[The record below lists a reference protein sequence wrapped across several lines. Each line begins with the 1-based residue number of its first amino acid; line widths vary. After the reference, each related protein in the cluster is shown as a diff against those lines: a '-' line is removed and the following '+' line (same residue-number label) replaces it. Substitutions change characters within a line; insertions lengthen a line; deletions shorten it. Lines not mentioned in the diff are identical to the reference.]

1 MQGPGSVKHS
11 IGIDR
16 FAKQLRY
23 DSISFIPA
31 VNLNNSTA
39 TAPVTNSSLTV
50 LYASCSAPARQP
62 KLAKSS
68 SRERYSVMC
77 PLTSSNRLPTGL
89 PSSVVSYTNPP
100 SGTV

>member
-1 MQGPGSVKHS
+1 MNDFFPAVIFLQGPGSVKHS

-39 TAPVTNSSLTV
+39 TAPVTNAVVVEIAGMIFPLIFFTV
-50 LYASCSAPARQP
+50 FR
-62 KLAKSS
+62 
-68 SRERYSVMC
+68 SVC
-77 PLTSSNRLPTGL
+77 VIP
-89 PSSVVSYTNPP
+89 
-100 SGTV
+100 